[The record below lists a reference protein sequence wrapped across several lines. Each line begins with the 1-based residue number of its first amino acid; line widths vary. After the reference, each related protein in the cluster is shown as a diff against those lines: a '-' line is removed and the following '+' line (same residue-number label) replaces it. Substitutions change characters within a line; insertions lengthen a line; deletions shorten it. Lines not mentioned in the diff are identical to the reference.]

1 MNWRNIQLVWARE
14 VRDQLRDRRT
24 LFMVAVLPLF
34 MYPLLGASF
43 FQLSQFLKQH
53 KATVAVVGA
62 EQLGQVDGVPPL
74 IDGDAF
80 AADLFLDP
88 QQSRLLEVQR
98 IASDSPDADL
108 KSLQRR
114 LRSGDID
121 AIVRFP
127 DDFAESLGRIR
138 EQSKQPPG
146 AEADDA
152 DEPDPQISTIPV
164 LSNTAREASQVAH
177 LRVDRVLGAWVE
189 RVVRRNLADSKVP
202 ESITRPIQVVSKDV
216 ADESQKRAG
225 VWAKLLPFVVFVWAL
240 TGAFYPAVDLCAGE
254 KERGTLETLL
264 SSPAQRG
271 EIVWGKMLTVI
282 CFSIVTSLL
291 NLASLGATGKFLL
304 GQLTTASGGDAGLGM
319 PPITSLLWLIVA
331 LPPVAALFSALSIA
345 CASFA
350 KSTKEGQYY
359 FMPLFMG
366 MMPLMLFP
374 MSPGVELNLGNS
386 LVPLMGVVLLLR
398 SLIEGQYLEAL
409 RYVIPVTA
417 VTLVCCLLAAKWAVH
432 QFNQESVLF
441 REGERFSVGQWLKKL
456 VREPQPVATAG
467 MAMACIGF
475 VFLLKFFA
483 EMAVAGLVAGAEP
496 GMQLL
501 AVTLLVSQACILT
514 PAVVMALTLV
524 QRHAAALFG
533 RRRPTAASLAL
544 AVLTAVLAHPVGM
557 QLAHL
562 VQSIYPPS
570 EELISQTAWISA
582 LIMQASPWLLV
593 LLMGVLPAVCEELTF
608 RGFVLG
614 GLRSSVPTTWAVL
627 VSAVAF
633 GAAHTILQ
641 QSISAGILGIL
652 LGYLAVRWGSVWP
665 GIFFH
670 AVYNSLM
677 LLFTSN
683 AGAISD
689 WAQKSGWR
697 GVLQLDDRGQVSG
710 YHGAVVALAA
720 VGLCAMLVFY
730 ERTKPRA
737 ATMADPAQ

>member
-1 MNWRNIQLVWARE
+1 MNWRNIQLVWSRE
-14 VRDQLRDRRT
+14 IRDQLRDRRT

-53 KATVAVVGA
+53 KATVAVVGS
-62 EQLGQVDGVPPL
+62 EQLDEVEGVPPL
-74 IDGDAF
+74 IVDGAF

-88 QQSRLLEVQR
+88 QQARLLDVQT
-98 IASDSPDADL
+98 IASDSPEAEIGQ
-108 KSLQRR
+108 LQRR
-114 LRSGDID
+114 LKAGTID
-121 AIVRFP
+121 AIVQFP
-127 DDFAESLGRIR
+127 DDFAESLGRVR
-138 EQSKQPPG
+138 EQSKHLPEG
-146 AEADDA
+146 EATQDSRV
-152 DEPDPQISTIPV
+152 STIPV
-164 LSNTAREASQVAH
+164 LSNTAREASQVAQ
-177 LRVDRVLGAWVE
+177 LRVDRVLGSWIE
-189 RVVRRNLADSKVP
+189 RVVRRNLADGNVP
-202 ESITRPIQVVSKDV
+202 ESITRPIQIVSSDV

-271 EIVWGKMLTVI
+271 EIVWGKLLTVI
-282 CFSIVTSLL
+282 CFSMATSLL
-291 NLASLGATGKFLL
+291 NLASLGATGQFLL
-304 GQLTTASGGDAGLGM
+304 GQITNAAGGDAGLGM

-366 MMPLMLFP
+366 VMPLMMFP
-374 MSPGVELNLGNS
+374 MSPGVELNFGNS

-409 RYVIPVTA
+409 RYAVPVA
-417 VTLVCCLLAAKWAVH
+417 VVTLLCCMLAVRWAVH

-441 REGERFSVGQWLKKL
+441 REGEQFSVGQWLKKL

-483 EMAVAGLVAGAEP
+483 EMAVAGYAASAQP
-496 GMQLL
+496 GVSLF
-501 AVTLLVSQACILT
+501 AVMVLISQACILA
-514 PAVVMALTLV
+514 PAVLMALVLV
-524 QRHAAALFG
+524 KRKSAALFG
-533 RRRPTAASLAL
+533 ARRPTLLAMGSAFVLAL
-544 AVLTAVLAHPVGM
+544 LAQPVGM
-557 QLAHL
+557 ELGALIQR
-562 VQSIYPPS
+562 VYPPS
-570 EELISQTAWISA
+570 EELLSQTGWMQEIMLQTPVWA
-582 LIMQASPWLLV
+582 LM
-593 LLMGVLPAVCEELTF
+593 LMIGVLPALCEELTF
-608 RGFVLG
+608 RGFVMG
-614 GLRSSVPTTWAVL
+614 GLRSSLPSSWAVL
-627 VSAVAF
+627 ISAVAF

-641 QSISAGILGIL
+641 QSISAGILGVL
-652 LGYLAVRWGSVWP
+652 LGYLAFRWGSVWP
-665 GIFFH
+665 GVAFH
-670 AVYNSLM
+670 ATYNSLM
-677 LLFTSN
+677 VLFTSSVPW
-683 AGAISD
+683 ISD
-689 WAQKSGWR
+689 WVQKTGWR
-697 GVLQLDDRGQVSG
+697 GVFQLDDKGQVSG

-720 VGLCAMLVFY
+720 VGLCAMLVFF
-730 ERTKPRA
+730 EQTRPRA